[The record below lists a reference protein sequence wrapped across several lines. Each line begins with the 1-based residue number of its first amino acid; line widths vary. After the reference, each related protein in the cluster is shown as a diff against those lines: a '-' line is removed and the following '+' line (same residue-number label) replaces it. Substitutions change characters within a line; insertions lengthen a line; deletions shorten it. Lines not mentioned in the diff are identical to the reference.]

1 MIPAKR
7 KSMLVKYLEY
17 SHLMKFEKTKK
28 WKTKRVKTADNRNR
42 KREERLAKKIKS
54 DKKKK
59 N

>member
-1 MIPAKR
+1 
-7 KSMLVKYLEY
+7 
-17 SHLMKFEKTKK
+17 MKFEKTKK
-28 WKTKRVKTADNRNR
+28 WKTKKVKTADNRNR

>member
-7 KSMLVKYLEY
+7 KSMLVKHLEY

-28 WKTKRVKTADNRNR
+28 WKTKKVKTADNRNR
-42 KREERLAKKIKS
+42 KREERLAKKIIS